1 MDLLLS
7 GPPRERKVDPMALI
21 ADIFKQ
27 IDVIL
32 RGKHTDHSMQQLLV
46 QANEL
51 LVWASQLDRA
61 AHLDANQNSEI
72 AVKLFNKIKNLE
84 QQSAHG
90 DAFSELESVL
100 KAVVAWMSLNFLP
113 ISASDVAKILKL
125 LCRAADGL
133 NDLQMQKYETF
144 VAKLCDDASQLWG
157 EINIEALTDALST
170 MELADIRLA
179 LFRTLLMQ
187 MKLLARSNLGIT
199 IPDGMK
205 RSVLLAKELSY
216 ALQLPQKGA
225 FAETVIDV
233 AISLAHSKLYEDAI
247 KLFAAANDIIS
258 LASST
263 TGNSAS
269 SRLTRE
275 SIYNPIASADVT
287 LDLGVS
293 MKHLSSLQFK
303 SMILIAYCQTE
314 LK

>member
-113 ISASDVAKILKL
+113 ISASDVAKTLKL
-125 LCRAADGL
+125 LCRAANGL

-144 VAKLCDDASQLWG
+144 VAKLCDDASKLWG

-170 MELADIRLA
+170 IELADIRLA

-187 MKLLARSNLGIT
+187 MKLLARSAT
-199 IPDGMK
+199 FPDGMK

-233 AISLAHSKLYEDAI
+233 AASLAHSKLYEDAI
-247 KLFAAANDIIS
+247 KLFAAANDVIS
-258 LASST
+258 LANST
-263 TGNSAS
+263 TGS
-269 SRLTRE
+269 RE
-275 SIYNPIASADVT
+275 SIYNPLTSADVT

-293 MKHLSSLQFK
+293 MKHLSSLHFK